1 MAHTASASYGTAVMC
16 ARQAQEKLAHDLL
29 VLDLSQIEG
38 SPSEFFVIASVDSAA
53 QLRSVRDAILRAM
66 KNEGFGL
73 PRIDGNDESNWIV
86 LDYFD
91 VVVHIMLNDAR
102 TFYNLERMWGD
113 AKVWGITSEGAAHE
127 LKNVPRRSAI
137 S

>member
-1 MAHTASASYGTAVMC
+1 V
-16 ARQAQEKLAHDLL
+16 
-29 VLDLSQIEG
+29 
-38 SPSEFFVIASVDSAA
+38 
-53 QLRSVRDAILRAM
+53 RAM
-66 KNEGFGL
+66 KDDGVGM

-91 VVVHIMLNDAR
+91 VVVHIMMDDAR

-127 LKNVPRRSAI
+127 LKNIPRRSAI

>member
-1 MAHTASASYGTAVMC
+1 LALTASASYGTAVMC

-29 VLDLSQIEG
+29 VLDLSAIDG
-38 SPSEFFVIASVDSAA
+38 SPSEFFVIASVGSTT
-53 QLRSVRDAILRAM
+53 QLRSVRDAIQRAM
-66 KNEGFGL
+66 KDAGFGM
-73 PRIDGNDESNWIV
+73 PRIDGNDDSNWIV

-91 VVVHIMLNDAR
+91 VVVHIMLDDAR
-102 TFYNLERMWGD
+102 AFYNLERMWGD

-127 LKNVPRRSAI
+127 LQNIPRRSAI